1 MLTFFLKLVSV
12 SGPDLL
18 GDGHHGAQED
28 KHGAGGDHG
37 DRAGEVLH
45 PEKQSD
51 NEYLDQEL
59 TRTKLSEMRSNVTL
73 GFIKNVFKMN
83 LCDTIIKFP

>member
-12 SGPDLL
+12 PGPDLL

-28 KHGAGGDHG
+28 EHGAGGDHG
-37 DRAGEVLH
+37 DRAGEILH

-59 TRTKLSEMRSNVTL
+59 DT
-73 GFIKNVFKMN
+73 
-83 LCDTIIKFP
+83 DTIK

>member
-18 GDGHHGAQED
+18 GDGHHGAQEVE
-28 KHGAGGDHG
+28 HGAGGDHG

-51 NEYLDQEL
+51 HEHLDQEL
-59 TRTKLSEMRSNVTL
+59 DTDK
-73 GFIKNVFKMN
+73 IK
-83 LCDTIIKFP
+83 